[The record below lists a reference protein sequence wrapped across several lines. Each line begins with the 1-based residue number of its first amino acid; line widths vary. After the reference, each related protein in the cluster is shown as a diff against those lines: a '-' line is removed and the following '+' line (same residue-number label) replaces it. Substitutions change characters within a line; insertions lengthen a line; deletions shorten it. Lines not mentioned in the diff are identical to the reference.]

1 MTMDSIYTI
10 GHSTHPIEE
19 FLDVLRAY
27 NIQLLADVRTV
38 PRSRKNP
45 QFGIELLP
53 GELESAGISY
63 LHLKSLGGLRH
74 AARDSSNTGWRN
86 ASFRGYADYMATDG
100 FRQGLD
106 ELEALARRQCSA
118 IMCAE
123 SLPWRCHRWLIADAL
138 TVAGWQ
144 VYHIMSKKSARLHE
158 LTKFLHV
165 ENGALTYPG
174 EVEA

>member
-1 MTMDSIYTI
+1 
-10 GHSTHPIEE
+10 
-19 FLDVLRAY
+19 
-27 NIQLLADVRTV
+27 
-38 PRSRKNP
+38 
-45 QFGIELLP
+45 
-53 GELESAGISY
+53 LESAGISY

-106 ELEALARRQCSA
+106 ELEELARRQCSA

-123 SLPWRCHRWLIADAL
+123 SLPWRCHRSLIADAL

-144 VYHIMSKKSARLHE
+144 VYHIMSKKTARLHE

-165 ENGALTYPG
+165 ERGSHAANLPPTSRSGAPAASSAT
-174 EVEA
+174 ARSMCRQK

>member
-1 MTMDSIYTI
+1 MDSIYTI

-27 NIQLLADVRTV
+27 NIQLLVDVRTV

-86 ASFRGYADYMATDG
+86 ASFRGYADYIATDG

-106 ELEALARRQCSA
+106 ELEALARRQCST

-123 SLPWRCHRWLIADAL
+123 SLPWRCHRSLIADAL

-144 VYHIMSKKSARLHE
+144 VHHIMSKKSARPHE

-165 ENGALTYPG
+165 ENGTLTYSG
-174 EVEA
+174 VNQ

>member
-1 MTMDSIYTI
+1 
-10 GHSTHPIEE
+10 
-19 FLDVLRAY
+19 LDVLRAY